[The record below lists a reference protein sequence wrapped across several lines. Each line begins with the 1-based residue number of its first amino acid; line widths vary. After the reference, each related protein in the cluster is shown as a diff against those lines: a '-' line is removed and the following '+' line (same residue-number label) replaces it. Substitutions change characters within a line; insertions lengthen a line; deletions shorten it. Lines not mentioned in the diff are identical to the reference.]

1 MIQLIASDL
10 DSTLLAT
17 GGLEMPE
24 RNRTALQKAAAMGI
38 HFVVCTGRIF
48 VGGQKFAHVVP
59 GDEPVVCVNGAVV
72 RMSRSLE
79 YLRRVS
85 IPPAEAAELLSLL
98 REAGVNPWFYSGDTC
113 YAEKESESLDNLRRR
128 TGANVELVARV
139 DDVLDKGPD
148 KILAV
153 LPPEG
158 ALALQKKI
166 ENHFGGRL
174 YVTRSSK
181 TQVEILAPNAT
192 KGVALGLIASRFGIP
207 RENIVAFGDNLNDLE
222 LFNAAGIK
230 VAMGNGEDALKS
242 RADIIAPSNDEG
254 GVGRVLEKL
263 LNL

>member
-10 DSTLLAT
+10 DSTLLAPD
-17 GGLEMPE
+17 GLEMPE
-24 RNRTALQKAAAMGI
+24 RNRIALLKAAAMGI

-48 VGGQKFAHVVP
+48 VGGQKFAHFVP

-85 IPPAEAAELLSLL
+85 IPHAEAAELLPLL
-98 REAGVNPWFYSGDTC
+98 REAGVSPWFYSGDTC
-113 YAEKESESLDNLRRR
+113 FAERESAALDSLRRR
-128 TGANVELVARV
+128 TKAHIEFVARV
-139 DDVLDKGPD
+139 DDVLDKGAD
-148 KILAV
+148 KILAILSAEEAPV
-153 LPPEG
+153 
-158 ALALQKKI
+158 LQKRI
-166 ENHFGGRL
+166 ENHFGSRL
-174 YVTRSSK
+174 YVTRSSR

-192 KGVALGLIASRFGIP
+192 KGVALEFIARRFKIP

-242 RADIIAPSNDEG
+242 RADIIAPPNDEG
-254 GVGRVLEKL
+254 GVGQVLEKL
-263 LNL
+263 LDL